1 MEYFFLIS
9 AITKYEYF
17 EPILYTEKAALNNN
31 WSFFFL
37 SHMIDSMYT
46 FLKIIRTIVNTW
58 GFQDRY
64 LPHLIHIKITKA
76 YISVIIVKTKTS
88 RLTLSSI
95 VYSTLDFISHSHWMS
110 VWLSSNM
117 NSTSSQGCKKS
128 LLLPFRT
135 GSYIFC
141 HFWPEDHIYLRVSWF
156 YKKWTS
162 AYN

>member
-95 VYSTLDFISHSHWMS
+95 VYSTLDFISQSLNECVAFFEHEFYILTRMQEVSPTP
-110 VWLSSNM
+110 LSDRFLYILSFLTWRPHLP
-117 NSTSSQGCKKS
+117 TSF
-128 LLLPFRT
+128 LIL
-135 GSYIFC
+135 
-141 HFWPEDHIYLRVSWF
+141 
-156 YKKWTS
+156 
-162 AYN
+162 